1 MPAEDKTAADIIDF
15 TLTNQILSAYNN
27 GDYDRYGKTRVS
39 ELPTLDGETIIDR
52 EGDNFLIP
60 ESTANRQIKNL
71 NLPVSLE
78 GIPCNEKNQYVL
90 SHTFLEQVGIL
101 LYPLLSYGVLNGG
114 SATSYVDRKKN
125 KAFDERLF
133 ALYSQDFQSLHN
145 LYTDQAKGITPAFIQ
160 PNGKPG
166 PSFMELKLRSL
177 LIESLKY
184 QLLSES
190 KNPGLNPFFQMTSIQ
205 NNEQISQAYKSYSE
219 SPLLKPLME
228 ETGINITSPLT
239 GIQPLI
245 AAYTHSSLGKPKRI
259 FLNAYGKDNAPLPL
273 PGGHGQNFYV
283 LKEAYRTL
291 YSRGKR
297 FVSLGNVDNLGYTP
311 DPVSLAILALT
322 GKQAGFDFSFRT
334 PVDIK
339 GGILVLDERGR
350 LNCADIGPAISP
362 EEVLKAEERG
372 IPILFNCAT
381 GLFNLEYL
389 INNLDR
395 IIRELPV
402 RFTDQDKD
410 AGKYSQ
416 AEQVTWE
423 ILGLLDDFIIFAV
436 DKFKRFLASKLLIEN
451 FMTSGLKLELFPE
464 ETPKEQKIKKM
475 ALNLNQGLADRLIRV
490 YGMKQEGGI
499 WVPLKVE
506 ELKCL

>member
-1 MPAEDKTAADIIDF
+1 MPAEDKIIADLIDF
-15 TLTNQILSAYNN
+15 NLTDQILTAYNR
-27 GDYDRYGKTRVS
+27 GDYDKYGKTIVS

-52 EGDNFLIP
+52 EGENFLIP
-60 ESTANRQIKNL
+60 KSTANRQIKNL

-78 GIPCNEKNQYVL
+78 GVPCNERNQFVL
-90 SHTFLEQVGIL
+90 SHTFLEQVGNL

-125 KAFDERLF
+125 SSFNEKLF
-133 ALYSQDFQSLHN
+133 TLYSQDFQGLQE
-145 LYTDQAKGITPAFIQ
+145 LYLDKAKGITPAFIQ

-177 LIESLKY
+177 LIESLNY
-184 QLLSES
+184 QLLSETR
-190 KNPGLNPFFQMTSIQ
+190 NTGLNPFFQMTSIQ
-205 NNEQISQAYKSYSE
+205 NDEQIASAYKNYSE
-219 SPLLKPLME
+219 SSLLKPLMD

-245 AAYTHSSLGKPKRI
+245 AAYTHSSLGKPKGI

-283 LKEAYRTL
+283 LREVYRTL
-291 YSRGKR
+291 YDQGKR

-339 GGILVLDERGR
+339 GGILVLDERGK

-389 INNLDR
+389 IDNLDR

-451 FMTSGLKLELFPE
+451 FLTSGLKLDLISEDN
-464 ETPKEQKIKKM
+464 PKDQRLKKM
-475 ALNLNQGLADRLIRV
+475 ALHLNQGLADRLTRA
-490 YGMKQEGGI
+490 YGMKLEEGV
-499 WVPLKVE
+499 WVPKSVE